1 MSEENLDFS
10 GQDNHDAGTGEQD
23 AFGDML
29 GPDAEEQSAPSSK
42 QGGDSI
48 ENAEPVN
55 AEDVEA
61 VITDDGI
68 MFPNY
73 NNTNQADQTDNSQ
86 KPVQSSDG
94 DQKQTQ
100 QKYAGKFESV
110 EDMEKAYQNLE
121 KEYTQKSQTLG
132 EMKPVLPIIDA
143 MMKDENLVSHVENYF
158 NESGKSDN
166 ARSDLGLDD
175 DFYFDSNEAM
185 NNPESD
191 SAKALQQMVQKTVA
205 QTVDK
210 KTSESQA
217 KLQRQT
223 EEDAFMKEHGMSR
236 AELDS
241 MMDKASQHRL
251 SLEDIHYLVNKE
263 KIAAEN
269 ERTGQT
275 KVMNQM
281 RKGQELGSSKANQ
294 GSQQAEQ
301 PSSPEDV
308 MMNWL
313 SQEDTAETYFG

>member
-1 MSEENLDFS
+1 MSEDNLDFS
-10 GQDNHDAGTGEQD
+10 GQDNHDAGQGERT
-23 AFGDML
+23 AFDEML
-29 GPDAEEQSAPSSK
+29 GPDAGEQSSPSPQQDGES
-42 QGGDSI
+42 QN
-48 ENAEPVN
+48 NAEPVN
-55 AEDVEA
+55 ADDVEA

-68 MFPNY
+68 MFPDY
-73 NNTNQADQTDNSQ
+73 KNTSTADETDNSP
-86 KPVQSSDG
+86 KPGQSSDG

-100 QKYAGKFESV
+100 QKLAGKFDSV

-158 NESGKSDN
+158 NESGESDN
-166 ARSDLGLDD
+166 ARNDLGLDD
-175 DFYFDSNEAM
+175 DFYFDSDEAM

-217 KLQRQT
+217 KLQRQQ
-223 EEDAFMKEHGMSR
+223 EEEAFMKEHGMSR
-236 AELDS
+236 AELDK
-241 MMDKASQHRL
+241 MMEKASDHRL
-251 SLEDIHYLVNKE
+251 SLNDIHYLVNKE

-269 ERTGQT
+269 ERTGQS

-294 GSQQAEQ
+294 GSQAAEQ
-301 PSSPEDV
+301 PKTPEDV

-313 SQEDTAETYFG
+313 SEADEAETYFG